1 LPLRIKP
8 VKVKQSIYLRV
19 PNDIADLIEIDPET
33 DITMRFDEQDE
44 RYLLVYA
51 VRKSHSHVKASV
63 PGSLPQRSRKSKG
76 NIRGDVVKDRRAGG
90 F

>member
-1 LPLRIKP
+1 MKL
-8 VKVKQSIYLRV
+8 KQSIYLRV

-33 DITMRFDEQDE
+33 EITMRIDEQDE

-51 VRKSHSHVKASV
+51 VKKSNSHLKSGVS
-63 PGSLPQRSRKSKG
+63 GSLLERSRRSKG
-76 NIRGDVVKDRRAGG
+76 NIRADVVKDRRPGG